1 MRKSES
7 FIPGKGKCCSPI
19 CRRDG
24 GAGPSPRRG
33 GGLAYFLAISMNA
46 RCQKEGTEQ
55 REMMR
60 VSGKWHRHTL
70 RVRYAET
77 DQMGVVYHVHYLNW
91 FEIGRTELIRDLG
104 MPYRSIEAKGLLLPV
119 LEVSA
124 AYRQPAR
131 YDDRI
136 AIYTRIGDF
145 TNVRL
150 EFAYEIRR
158 LDETSD
164 GAETET
170 QPAWADSRG
179 TSEGEEP
186 ALAGTLLAS
195 GMTRHVW
202 TDRTLKPV
210 RLDRVAPDVCRLL
223 AEKG

>member
-1 MRKSES
+1 
-7 FIPGKGKCCSPI
+7 
-19 CRRDG
+19 
-24 GAGPSPRRG
+24 
-33 GGLAYFLAISMNA
+33 MNA

-136 AIYTRIGDF
+136 AIYTRIVDF

-158 LDETSD
+158 LDEAD
-164 GAETET
+164 GGAETAS
-170 QPAWADSRG
+170 PGARSDSPG
-179 TSEGEEP
+179 ASEGGEP
-186 ALAGTLLAS
+186 ALAGTLLVS

-210 RLDRVAPDVCRLL
+210 RLDRIAPDVYRLL